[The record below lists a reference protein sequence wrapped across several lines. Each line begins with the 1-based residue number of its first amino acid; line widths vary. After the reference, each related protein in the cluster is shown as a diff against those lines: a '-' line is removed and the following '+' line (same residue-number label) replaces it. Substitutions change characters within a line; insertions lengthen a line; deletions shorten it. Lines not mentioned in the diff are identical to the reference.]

1 MTVNQFILSRLLFF
15 ICIDF
20 ICVSSIKIYVNAGKK
35 QQKKKLS
42 CPLVYNLVVEIRN
55 KQTKPKIKQTLR
67 TFEAYILSDVYLQN
81 REEAKALVAGYMSQ
95 LKL

>member
-1 MTVNQFILSRLLFF
+1 MTVNQFILSRLLSF

-20 ICVSSIKIYVNAGKK
+20 ICVLSIKIYVNAGKK

-55 KQTKPKIKQTLR
+55 KQTKPKKQSLR
-67 TFEAYILSDVYLQN
+67 TFEAYILSDVCLQN
-81 REEAKALVAGYMSQ
+81 RDEAKALVAGYMSQ